1 MRRNMAQAGRAQI
14 LEAKQMTF
22 YVIARLFPCRFFI
35 ENRWLTIS
43 LVG

>member
-1 MRRNMAQAGRAQI
+1 MRRKMAQAGRAQI
-14 LEAKQMTF
+14 PEANQMTF
-22 YVIARLFPCRFFI
+22 YVIARLFPYRFFI